1 MHALLCYVGWC
12 GGCLCVCLCDM
23 RVVGGNC
30 RSVLVNINYKSGE
43 IFFLSIYI
51 FNFLNICCIQILGM
65 CSLGVHDPW
74 CFPKEVGPFLVYI
87 SIG

>member
-30 RSVLVNINYKSGE
+30 RSVLVNINHKSGE
-43 IFFLSIYI
+43 IYFLSIYI
-51 FNFLNICCIQILGM
+51 
-65 CSLGVHDPW
+65 
-74 CFPKEVGPFLVYI
+74 YI
-87 SIG
+87 HI

>member
-1 MHALLCYVGWC
+1 MRVGSLNLPSFMRVKHLLWGELGGCWPMHALLCYVGWC

-30 RSVLVNINYKSGE
+30 RSVLVNINHKSGE

-51 FNFLNICCIQILGM
+51 
-65 CSLGVHDPW
+65 
-74 CFPKEVGPFLVYI
+74 
-87 SIG
+87 